1 MALMHT
7 CFSLL
12 SIFCFLSVSKSN
24 IRTQRRI
31 ITLSSVQR
39 QQMLALQEHEFIGSP
54 TDYNRDYNLDGTSQ
68 ASIVIVN
75 ENIILFS

>member
-1 MALMHT
+1 M
-7 CFSLL
+7 
-12 SIFCFLSVSKSN
+12 
-24 IRTQRRI
+24 
-31 ITLSSVQR
+31 QR

-68 ASIVIVN
+68 APIVIVN